1 MTVDDR
7 TTKARIRD
15 AAIEQWAANPPNSVT
30 VRDIAAAADV
40 SPASVI
46 HHYGSMADLRA
57 AANSYIAGL
66 LSDYKTKAIQTPGPM
81 DILGTLRGLSD
92 LPITAYLARAAL
104 SDDDTVAGL
113 IDELV
118 DDAVVYM
125 EAGVEAGTIRP
136 SPHTRERAVVL
147 LLWSLGGLV
156 LHEHMERLLGVDLTD
171 AEAISSPAG
180 APYTRAAFEIIS
192 QGILTEGFANDVQA
206 SLAAAYGDDRPE
218 EPTTSKE
225 AR

>member
-66 LSDYKTKAIQTPGPM
+66 LKEYKTKAVQTAGPM
-81 DILGTLRGLSD
+81 DILGTIRSLSD
-92 LPITAYLARAAL
+92 LPITAYLARSVF
-104 SDDDTVAGL
+104 SDDPNVTTL

-118 DDAVVYM
+118 EDAITYL

-136 SPHTRERAVVL
+136 SPNARERAIVL
-147 LLWSLGGLV
+147 VLWSLGGLV

-171 AEAISSPAG
+171 AAAISSAAG
-180 APYTRAAFEIIS
+180 APYTRAAFEIVS
-192 QGILTEGFANDVQA
+192 HGILTEEFARDLQT
-206 SLAAAYGDDRPE
+206 SLAAAYGDDGPE